1 MNKTDV
7 VVSDSTSFGVRL
19 SFAKWVAV
27 VFFTVAGI
35 SGLTLDRWVLNES
48 AKASR
53 EKDIQQDAEIK
64 RREAEIEKLE
74 TEVRALQDWKI
85 REEARDGKA

>member
-27 VFFTVAGI
+27 AFFTVAGI
-35 SGLTLDRWVLNES
+35 SGLAIDRYVLSE
-48 AKASR
+48 AGKAFRS
-53 EKDIQQDAEIK
+53 EIK
-64 RREAEIEKLE
+64 RHESEIEKLKN
-74 TEVRALQDWKI
+74 EVRALQDWKI